1 MPLTKARTAFLDFLV
16 AKFAVGSRVVG
27 MMSALILFS
36 FSVVFLLRYADLIQ
50 TYPYRLFKFISSP
63 MIWGGVMI
71 VAMVQI
77 MLMWVVNRCTSQ
89 IGAWVQMMTCLIFI
103 FFSALFIGDK
113 EALAPPNTAFWTYMI
128 IAIFEFFSALV
139 MMREGDLKEEQ
150 IKAQTNG
157 S

>member
-1 MPLTKARTAFLDFLV
+1 
-16 AKFAVGSRVVG
+16 
-27 MMSALILFS
+27 
-36 FSVVFLLRYADLIQ
+36 
-50 TYPYRLFKFISSP
+50 
-63 MIWGGVMI
+63 MI

-139 MMREGDLKEEQ
+139 MMREGDLKEQQ
-150 IKAQTNG
+150 IKAQANG